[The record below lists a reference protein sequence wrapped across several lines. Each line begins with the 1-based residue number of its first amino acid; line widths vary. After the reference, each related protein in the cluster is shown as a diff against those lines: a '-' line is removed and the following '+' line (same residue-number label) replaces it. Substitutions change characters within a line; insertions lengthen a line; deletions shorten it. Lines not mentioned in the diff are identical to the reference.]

1 MENTRR
7 IFRIVTALIALAVV
21 AAMCVL
27 LVACDPEGKEGGET
41 AAGGGDAI
49 FTEDATLAGILE
61 KLAAADSFTLEQR
74 YDEGIPGEEAE
85 SVYAYHLVPQM
96 VWFTGTYCTLD
107 VDGITLLKHHYERYS
122 YLSDDCIYSVFLEEN
137 GSIGAE
143 KYSAQHAEEFYGTEA
158 RLGYWE
164 QLSEYLTEKD
174 GRIVFDEERMISESD
189 DYVAGSGYVNLNG
202 TSIEVGFETSG
213 RGVGNYGV
221 YAKKYIISG
230 VNATTVTIPDY
241 IKAAEK
247 DAVWQEEF

>member
-1 MENTRR
+1 MENKRR
-7 IFRIVTALIALAVV
+7 IFRLVTALVTLAVV

-27 LVACDPEGKEGGET
+27 LVACDPDGKKGEDST
-41 AAGGGDAI
+41 GGGDAI

-85 SVYAYHLVPQM
+85 SVYAYHLAPQM

-107 VDGITLLKHHYERYS
+107 VDGITLLKHHYEKYS
-122 YLSDDCIYSVFLEEN
+122 YLSDDCIYSVSLEEN

-158 RLGYWE
+158 RLSYWE

-174 GRIVFDEERMISESD
+174 GKIVFDEERMISESD

-247 DAVWQEEF
+247 DAVLSEW

>member
-1 MENTRR
+1 MENKRR

-61 KLAAADSFTLEQR
+61 KLAAAESFTFEQR
-74 YDEGIPGEEAE
+74 HTSVSEEYGEVEEIYTYNISPQAWWLE
-85 SVYAYHLVPQM
+85 MDLGGDGVTGECSYFSDGWFYRIFWYGAYGDHPVEI
-96 VWFTGTYCTLD
+96 GTCY
-107 VDGITLLKHHYERYS
+107 
-122 YLSDDCIYSVFLEEN
+122 
-137 GSIGAE
+137 
-143 KYSAQHAEEFYGTEA
+143 KYSTQYGNETLSEG
-158 RLGYWE
+158 RLDLCE
-164 QLSEYLTEKD
+164 DLSEYLTEKD

-189 DYVAGSGYVNLNG
+189 DYVAGSGYVKLNG
-202 TSIEVGFETSG
+202 TSIEVGCSYGTP
-213 RGVGNYGV
+213 GNADTV
-221 YAKKYIISG
+221 KYIISA

-247 DAVWQEEF
+247 DAVLSEW